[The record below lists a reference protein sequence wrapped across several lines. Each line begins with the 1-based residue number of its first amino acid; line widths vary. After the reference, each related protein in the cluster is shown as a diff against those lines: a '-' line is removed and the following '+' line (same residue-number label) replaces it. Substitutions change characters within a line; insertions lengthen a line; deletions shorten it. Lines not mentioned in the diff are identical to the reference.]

1 MLYSNHVRTGDMA
14 MERGDAKGALAEYDE
29 AVQLDPKGAEAH
41 TGRGG
46 ALHRLGRSE
55 EALAALGR
63 TVRLSPDDPIPRIIR
78 GRALVRAALRRAARR
93 GRRRLSRTRRGEG
106 RRGRGAAARGRRTA
120 IASRP
125 GRPLPAARR
134 PLPARRSAA
143 RRPHCINQARTGP
156 HAWAGQP
163 AAATAATGG
172 RTPQGP
178 KIPTYTK
185 AL

>member
-93 GRRRLSRTRRGEG
+93 GRRRLSRTRRGRAG
-106 RRGRGAAARGRRTA
+106 GAAA
-120 IASRP
+120 
-125 GRPLPAARR
+125 
-134 PLPARRSAA
+134 
-143 RRPHCINQARTGP
+143 GP
-156 HAWAGQP
+156 PP
-163 AAATAATGG
+163 AAAGRRSRPAPGAPGPRRGGHCPRGAVRRGG
-172 RTPQGP
+172 R
-178 KIPTYTK
+178 I
-185 AL
+185 A